1 MTAEQIIELI
11 NGLRR
16 SERIKL
22 FSLLKLHQDN
32 HPYQEIASHA
42 NDCENDLRICREEA
56 LEHYKTVDGLRTR
69 KKRRREKEQT
79 VLKVMEE
86 LGPTATRRKLFNQ
99 CRNRKPKLFP
109 KNTESAFHSFES
121 MLSAMKKKKWRLYT
135 DVHEIAFRETTE
147 ALRHPPSR

>member
-16 SERIKL
+16 SERIKF
-22 FSLLKLHQDN
+22 FSLLKSHPDN

-69 KKRRREKEQT
+69 KKRRREKEQI

-86 LGPTATRRKLFNQ
+86 LGPTATRKKLFNE
-99 CRNRKPKLFP
+99 CVRKHNSLF
-109 KNTESAFHSFES
+109 KSMTFHAFEN
-121 MLSAMKKKKWRLYT
+121 MLSAMKKNKWRRYT
-135 DVHEIAFRETTE
+135 DVYEIAIRETAE